1 MEKIFSWCTSL
12 TEKLE
17 SSNYV
22 EYFHDYFV
30 ETAICAKVLG
40 VGLLIALLVALIYY
54 WFVCNRFFALAKRGV
69 WIVILLLTFVASIFI
84 SYQMIMGNDSGDS
97 DNSTGIYLASYLT
110 EEELVSNTNGNT
122 DAIVA
127 INTTAGNYRNE
138 LSSGIETLPIE
149 IAIVNAFYTIIFY
162 LLFSLVLKKHTTH
175 GKAIPW

>member
-54 WFVCNRFFALAKRGV
+54 LFVCNRFFALAKRGV
-69 WIVILLLTFVASIFI
+69 WVVILLLTFVASIFI
-84 SYQMIMGNDSGDS
+84 SYQMIMGNDRGDS

-110 EEELVSNTNGNT
+110 EEELVSNTKSYAYMPELIFLYLWQAYSKLKLSMTTKMQIELRRT
-122 DAIVA
+122 DNKSVQP
-127 INTTAGNYRNE
+127 NVHLDNNH
-138 LSSGIETLPIE
+138 
-149 IAIVNAFYTIIFY
+149 
-162 LLFSLVLKKHTTH
+162 SLHK
-175 GKAIPW
+175 